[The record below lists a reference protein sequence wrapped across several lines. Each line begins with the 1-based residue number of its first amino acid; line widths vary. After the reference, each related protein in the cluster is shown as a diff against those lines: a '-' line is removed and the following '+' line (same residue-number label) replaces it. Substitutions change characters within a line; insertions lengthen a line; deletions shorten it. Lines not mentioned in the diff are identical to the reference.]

1 MARKRKL
8 NNFGL
13 TEYRVIEFSWH
24 MLYDGLLPGEA
35 VESDVCLTIFDAN
48 KLTSLETGEELL
60 CTHEHV
66 HRPKWDDETWRPGNT
81 SNRIPGGGFALGV
94 GMKLQL
100 AGVSNCYPAIPQEQ
114 MQQRLE
120 ANPQM
125 LAFHFRVLLRPRR
138 SRHGAADD
146 IYTIATARSQHR
158 PLVC

>member
-1 MARKRKL
+1 
-8 NNFGL
+8 
-13 TEYRVIEFSWH
+13 
-24 MLYDGLLPGEA
+24 
-35 VESDVCLTIFDAN
+35 
-48 KLTSLETGEELL
+48 
-60 CTHEHV
+60 
-66 HRPKWDDETWRPGNT
+66 
-81 SNRIPGGGFALGV
+81 
-94 GMKLQL
+94 MKLQL
-100 AGVSNCYPAIPQEQ
+100 AGVSNCYPAVPQEQ